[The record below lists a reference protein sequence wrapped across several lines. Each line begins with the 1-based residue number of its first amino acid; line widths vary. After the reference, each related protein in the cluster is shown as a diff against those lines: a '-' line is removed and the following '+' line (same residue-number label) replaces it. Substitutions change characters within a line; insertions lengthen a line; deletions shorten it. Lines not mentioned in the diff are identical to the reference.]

1 MIDNTMTRHTSEV
14 LKPPIFLIGI
24 DNAKRF
30 LAARSRYERNKNV
43 IETQQ
48 LKTAA

>member
-14 LKPPIFLIGI
+14 LKPIFLIGI